1 MIFKVHLLILFGNL
15 SMNQPSGIFL
25 PRDELTF
32 FNPNHSVRH
41 MHGVVFYL
49 KKEPNF
55 ALNYSIK
62 NLGSLIYVLRDFTS
76 FTVLLLLLLCVQFVY
91 II

>member
-1 MIFKVHLLILFGNL
+1 
-15 SMNQPSGIFL
+15 
-25 PRDELTF
+25 
-32 FNPNHSVRH
+32 

-49 KKEPNF
+49 KKELNF

-76 FTVLLLLLLCVQFVY
+76 FTVLLLPLCVQFVY